1 MPKHTRRGAKP
12 STLPLQNQ
20 FRLPVALPEKKRRP
34 LSPERLCPEKNLKK
48 PPAAAIEAA
57 QSGSMHQTDL
67 FSYPFPPLPTS
78 PRTHF
83 TAEELRLSYSPPQH
97 FTPQITPDSWL
108 YLVSNKENAQHLL
121 SSGVHLAKTEPLLL
135 IERNGVCAWRDKLAE
150 DPATA
155 TASPC
160 VLRLRRSMVADML
173 EPDPDHSAE
182 FSAECYLL
190 TGAPQEQDR

>member
-1 MPKHTRRGAKP
+1 MPKHTRRGAKR
-12 STLPLQNQ
+12 STIPLQNQ
-20 FRLPVALPEKKRRP
+20 FRLPVALPEQKRRL
-34 LSPERLCPEKNLKK
+34 LSPERPCAEKDLEKTP
-48 PPAAAIEAA
+48 PPAEEAA
-57 QSGSMHQTDL
+57 QSGNTHQTDL
-67 FSYPFPPLPTS
+67 FSYPFPPPPTP

-97 FTPQITPDSWL
+97 FTLHSTPDSWL
-108 YLVSNKENAQHLL
+108 YLVSNKEDAQHLL

-135 IERNGVCAWRDKLAE
+135 VERNGVCAWRDKLAE